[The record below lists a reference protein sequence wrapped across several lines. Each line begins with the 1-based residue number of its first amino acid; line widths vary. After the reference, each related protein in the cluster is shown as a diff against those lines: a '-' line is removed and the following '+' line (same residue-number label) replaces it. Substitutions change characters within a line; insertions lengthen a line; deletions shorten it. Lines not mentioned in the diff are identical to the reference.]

1 MKRQQKFLEYRGYD
15 FDQKYIIHDMGYIF
29 STIREEFLKPF
40 SDGRRGYDK
49 VKVYDVNRIP
59 YTVSVHR
66 LVMENFNPIADM
78 EKYEV
83 DHLNNNKQDNR
94 IENLQWVT
102 KQENV
107 RRQNER
113 IIERTSIDEEGNV
126 VIAGK
131 RNIVQDY
138 KYKICEMYFVK
149 RMSMIDISK
158 ILNIDAQSI
167 SYFLRGKTYRGSYSK
182 IWCEIYGVDHIIRTS
197 ERFND

>member
-1 MKRQQKFLEYRGYD
+1 MKRKQKFLEFRGYD
-15 FDQKYIIHDMGYIF
+15 FDMNYIIHDMGYVF
-29 STIREEFLKPF
+29 STIRGEFLKPF
-40 SDGRRGYDK
+40 SDGRRGYEK
-49 VKVYDVNRIP
+49 VKVYDINKIP

-66 LVMENFNPIADM
+66 LVMENFNPIDGM
-78 EKYEV
+78 EKYDV
-83 DHLNNNKQDNR
+83 DHLNGIKNDNR

-107 RRQNER
+107 RRRVIRNSQNR
-113 IIERTSIDEEGNV
+113 SIDSEGNI

-138 KYKICEMYFVK
+138 RYKICEMYFIQG
-149 RMSMIDISK
+149 MSMIDISK

-167 SYFLRGKTYRGSYSK
+167 SYFLRGETHRGSYSK

>member
-66 LVMENFNPIADM
+66 LVMENFNPIDGM

-83 DHLNNNKQDNR
+83 DHLNNDKQDNR

>member
-40 SDGRRGYDK
+40 PDGRRGYDK

-78 EKYEV
+78 EKFEV

-102 KQENV
+102 KQENI

-113 IIERTSIDEEGNV
+113 IIERTSIDKEGNV

-138 KYKICEMYFVK
+138 KYKICEMYFAK
-149 RMSMIDISK
+149 RMSMMDISK

-167 SYFLRGKTYRGSYSK
+167 SYFLRGETHRGSYSK

>member
-1 MKRQQKFLEYRGYD
+1 MKRQQKILEYRGYD

-78 EKYEV
+78 EKFEV

-102 KQENV
+102 KQENL

-138 KYKICEMYFVK
+138 KYKICEMYFAK
-149 RMSMIDISK
+149 RMSMMDISK

-167 SYFLRGKTYRGSYSK
+167 SYFLRGETHRGSYSK

>member
-78 EKYEV
+78 EKFEV

-102 KQENV
+102 KQENL

-138 KYKICEMYFVK
+138 KYKICEMYFAK
-149 RMSMIDISK
+149 RMSMMDISK

-167 SYFLRGKTYRGSYSK
+167 SYFLRGETHRGSYSK
-182 IWCEIYGVDHIIRTS
+182 IWCEIYGIDHIIRTS

>member
-1 MKRQQKFLEYRGYD
+1 MKRKQKFLEYRGHD
-15 FDQKYIIHDMGYIF
+15 FDRKCIIHDMGYIF

-107 RRQNER
+107 RRQNIR

-138 KYKICEMYFVK
+138 KYKICEMYFAK

-167 SYFLRGKTYRGSYSK
+167 SYFLRGETHRGSYSK

>member
-1 MKRQQKFLEYRGYD
+1 MKRKQKFLEFRGHD

-29 STIREEFLKPF
+29 STLSGEFLKPF

-49 VKVYDVNRIP
+49 VKVYDINKIP

-66 LVMENFNPIADM
+66 LVMENFNPIIGM
-78 EKYEV
+78 ENYDV
-83 DHLNNNKQDNR
+83 DHLNGIKNDNR

-107 RRQNER
+107 RRRDIRKTENQSED
-113 IIERTSIDEEGNV
+113 SEGNI

-138 KYKICEMYFVK
+138 RYKICEMYFLQ

-158 ILNIDAQSI
+158 ILNIDAQCI
-167 SYFLRGKTYRGSYSK
+167 SYFLRGETQRGAYSK
-182 IWCEIYGVDHIIRTS
+182 IWCEIYGVKHIIRTS

>member
-66 LVMENFNPIADM
+66 LVMENFNPITDM

-83 DHLNNNKQDNR
+83 DHLNNDKQDNR

-167 SYFLRGKTYRGSYSK
+167 SYFLRGETHRGSYSK